1 MNATLSAR
9 LHVTVRLLMYA
20 RLLLLAMAVVLVPD
34 ERFTTALLV
43 AMGVVAVLSLT
54 VAQLPGR
61 LLPLLARR
69 PLLLAADAAA
79 AYLVL
84 ESAGAFGPFFLF
96 SVVTSAL
103 AGVLYEWRGLLFVC
117 ALQVLLY
124 DLAARSIQS
133 VGIQAVVA
141 LPVFYPV
148 AGCVG
153 VAVHRLL
160 QQYAEAEEA
169 RREAEVVAASAE
181 ERLRLARDMHD
192 SLAKTLHGV
201 ALSAAALPA
210 WVRKSPD
217 RAEQEADNIAAG
229 LKIAVAE
236 ARELI
241 AGLRDGDQSVPLAE
255 AVRRMTAD
263 WAASTGIAVEVGV
276 TDDVR
281 LPPVRRAETLA
292 ILKEALTNVE
302 RHAAAGTVR
311 ITLTADG
318 RGTELSVRDDGKGFT
333 CPRDMADLTN
343 ALVRDGHYGVV
354 GMAERARRVGGLLTL
369 TSSPGNGSTLTVSLP
384 EVNGVRE
391 AVR

>member
-43 AMGVVAVLSLT
+43 AMGVVAALSLT

-69 PLLLAADAAA
+69 PLLLALDAAA
-79 AYLVL
+79 GYLVL

-241 AGLRDGDQSVPLAE
+241 AGLRDGDQSLPLAE

-263 WAASTGIAVEVGV
+263 WAASTGITVEVGV

-318 RGTELSVRDDGKGFT
+318 RGTELSVRDDGKGFA
-333 CPRDMADLTN
+333 CPPDMADLTT
-343 ALVRDGHYGVV
+343 ALTRDGHYGVV

>member
-34 ERFTTALLV
+34 EPFTSALLV
-43 AMGVVAVLSLT
+43 PMGIVAVISLT

-69 PLLLAADAAA
+69 PLTLAVDAAA

-84 ESAGAFGPFFLF
+84 EPAGAFGPFFLF

-117 ALQVLLY
+117 ALQVMLY
-124 DLAARSIQS
+124 DWAARSIQS

-160 QQYAEAEEA
+160 EQYAEAEEA
-169 RREAEVVAASAE
+169 RRDAEVVAASAE
-181 ERLRLARDMHD
+181 ERLRLSRDMHD

-210 WVRKSPD
+210 WVRKSPA
-217 RAEQEADNIAAG
+217 RAEQEAENIASG
-229 LKIAVAE
+229 LKIALAE

-241 AGLRDGDQSVPLAE
+241 AGLRDGDQDRPLAE
-255 AVRRMTAD
+255 AVRRMTAE

-292 ILKEALTNVE
+292 ILKEALTNIE
-302 RHAAAGTVR
+302 RHAAAETVR
-311 ITLTADG
+311 VTLTADD
-318 RGTELSVRDDGKGFT
+318 RGAELSVRDDGKGFA
-333 CPRDMADLTN
+333 CPPDMADLTA
-343 ALVRDGHYGVV
+343 ALARDGHYGVV

-369 TSSPGNGSTLTVSLP
+369 ASSSGGGSTLTVSLP

>member
-34 ERFTTALLV
+34 EPFTSALLV
-43 AMGVVAVLSLT
+43 PMGIVAVISLT

-69 PLLLAADAAA
+69 PLTLAVDAAA

-84 ESAGAFGPFFLF
+84 EPAGAFGPFFLF

-117 ALQVLLY
+117 ALQVMLY
-124 DLAARSIQS
+124 DWAARSIQS

-169 RREAEVVAASAE
+169 RRDAEVVAASAE
-181 ERLRLARDMHD
+181 ERLRLSRDMHD

-210 WVRKSPD
+210 WVRKSPA
-217 RAEQEADNIAAG
+217 RAEQEAENIASG
-229 LKIAVAE
+229 LKIALAE

-241 AGLRDGDQSVPLAE
+241 AGLRDGHQDRPLAE
-255 AVRRMTAD
+255 AVRRMTAE

-292 ILKEALTNVE
+292 ILKEALTNIE
-302 RHAAAGTVR
+302 RHAAAETVR
-311 ITLTADG
+311 VTLTADD
-318 RGTELSVRDDGKGFT
+318 RGAELSVRDDGKGFA
-333 CPRDMADLTN
+333 CPPDMADLTA
-343 ALVRDGHYGVV
+343 ALARDGHYGVV

-369 TSSPGNGSTLTVSLP
+369 ASSPGDGSILTVSLP